1 VTPRDERASPRISVI
16 IPTCNRPDQLRDC
29 LTALSRQTCPRDS
42 FEVVIVDDGS
52 EPPIAGLATS
62 FSDKLDVRVIRQAR
76 QGPAAARNFGVMS
89 ARGSLIAFTDDDCRP
104 AANWLERLLARLDAG
119 GAPLVGGRVVN
130 ALDDNIF
137 ATTSQLIH
145 ELAYEHHNADAKQA
159 QFFASNNMAV
169 DAESLVMVGGFD
181 PAFRVASED
190 RDLCARWSESG
201 RALVYAPDA
210 EVAHAHHLT
219 LSRFWK
225 QHFRYGRGAWHYHQS
240 LRKRG
245 RGRFARDLGFHA
257 RFLRRAGTS
266 LAQRGNTLAIGA
278 LLVVWQVANLAG
290 FVYEAIA
297 SRLPSAGPAA
307 KLS

>member
-1 VTPRDERASPRISVI
+1 MTARDERASPRISVI

-29 LTALSRQTCPRDS
+29 LTALTRQTYPRSS

-52 EPPIAGLATS
+52 EPPIDGIATDY
-62 FSDKLDVRVIRQAR
+62 SDKLDVRVIRQAR
-76 QGPAAARNFGVMS
+76 QGPAAARNFGVTS
-89 ARGSLIAFTDDDCRP
+89 ARGNLIAFTDDDCRP
-104 AANWLERLLARLDAG
+104 AADWLERLLARLDAG
-119 GAPLVGGRVVN
+119 GARLVGGRVVN

-145 ELAYEHHNADAKQA
+145 EMAYAHHNTGGEQA

-169 DAESLVMVGGFD
+169 DADSLVRIGGFD

-190 RDLCARWSESG
+190 RDLCARWHESG

-219 LSRFWK
+219 LTRFWK
-225 QHFRYGRGAWHYHQS
+225 QHFRYGRGAWRYHQS

-245 RGRFARDLGFHA
+245 RGRFAPDLGSHA
-257 RFLRRAGTS
+257 RFLGRAGS
-266 LAQRGNTLAIGA
+266 PLAQRGNTLAIGS
-278 LLVVWQVANLAG
+278 LLIVWQVANLAG

-297 SRLPSAGPAA
+297 SRLISAGPAA
-307 KLS
+307 KIT

>member
-1 VTPRDERASPRISVI
+1 VTARDERASPRISVI
-16 IPTCNRPDQLRDC
+16 IPTCNRPEQLRDC
-29 LTALSRQTCPRDS
+29 LTALSRQTYPRSS

-52 EPPIAGLATS
+52 EPPIAGVAADY
-62 FSDKLDVRVIRQAR
+62 SDKLDVRVIRQAR
-76 QGPAAARNFGVMS
+76 QGPAAARNFGVTS

-104 AANWLERLLARLDAG
+104 AADWLARLLARLDAG
-119 GAPLVGGRVVN
+119 GALLVGGRVVN
-130 ALDDNIF
+130 ALGDNIF

-145 ELAYEHHNADAKQA
+145 EMAYAHHNAAGEQA

-169 DAESLVMVGGFD
+169 DAESLVRVGGFD

-190 RDLCARWSESG
+190 RDLCARWHESG

-219 LSRFWK
+219 LTRFWK
-225 QHFRYGRGAWHYHQS
+225 QHFRYGRGAWRYHQS

-245 RGRFARDLGFHA
+245 RGRFARDVGFHA
-257 RFLRRAGTS
+257 RFLRRAS
-266 LAQRGNTLAIGA
+266 SPLAQRRNTLAIGA
-278 LLVVWQVANLAG
+278 LLIVWQVANLAG
-290 FVYEAIA
+290 FVYEALA

-307 KLS
+307 KIS

>member
-1 VTPRDERASPRISVI
+1 MTPRDERARPRFSVI
-16 IPTCNRPDQLRDC
+16 IPTCNRPEQLRDC
-29 LTALSRQTCPRDS
+29 LTALSRQTYPRSS

-52 EPPIAGLATS
+52 EPPIDGVATT
-62 FSDKLDVRVIRQAR
+62 FGDRLDVRVIRQAR
-76 QGPAAARNFGVMS
+76 QGPAAARNFGVTS

-104 AANWLERLLARLDAG
+104 ATDWLERLLARLGAAG
-119 GAPLVGGRVVN
+119 ALLVGGRVVN
-130 ALDDNIF
+130 ALHDNIY

-145 ELAYEHHNADAKQA
+145 ELAYEHHNADGRQA

-169 DAESLVMVGGFD
+169 DAESLVRVGGFD
-181 PAFRVASED
+181 AAFRVASED
-190 RDLCARWSESG
+190 RDLCARWHESG

-219 LSRFWK
+219 LMRFWK
-225 QHFRYGRGAWHYHQS
+225 QHFRYGRGAWRYHQS

-257 RFLRRAGTS
+257 RFLRRAS
-266 LAQRGNTLAIGA
+266 SPLAQRRNTLAIGA

-290 FVYEAIA
+290 FVFEAIV

-307 KLS
+307 KIS